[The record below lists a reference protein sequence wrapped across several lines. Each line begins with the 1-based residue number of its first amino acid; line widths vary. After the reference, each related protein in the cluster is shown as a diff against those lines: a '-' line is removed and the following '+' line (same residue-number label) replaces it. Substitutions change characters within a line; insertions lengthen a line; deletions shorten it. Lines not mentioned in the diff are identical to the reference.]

1 MTTTPR
7 APADLD
13 TAGRKLWRD
22 ILRTHDLDGR
32 ELAILHEAAR
42 QADTLDALAKVLAS
56 QGYTTVGSAG
66 QQRLN
71 PAVTEARQGRLA
83 LGRLRQALHQLITLQ
98 KIGGETAVVK
108 GVQKILRTRRGH
120 D

>member
-1 MTTTPR
+1 MTITR

-56 QGYTTVGSAG
+56 GAT
-66 QQRLN
+66 RP
-71 PAVTEARQGRLA
+71 PAAQDNSGFT
-83 LGRLRQALHQLITLQ
+83 LR
-98 KIGGETAVVK
+98 
-108 GVQKILRTRRGH
+108 
-120 D
+120 

>member
-42 QADTLDALAKVLAS
+42 QADALDAMTKVLAS
-56 QGYTTVGSAG
+56 VGYTTTGSAG
-66 QQRLN
+66 QQRLH
-71 PAVTEARQGRLA
+71 PAVSESRQARLA
-83 LGRLRQALHQLITLQ
+83 LGRLLDLLHLPDDEEPRRDRAQQRRIRRRW
-98 KIGGETAVVK
+98 ET
-108 GVQKILRTRRGH
+108 
-120 D
+120 